1 MSKIKEATD
10 DSIYFAFDTHSEEA
24 SQAITSKV
32 ISSKGLGGKLITL
45 LPVPEA
51 VAKLRPEVTMQSES
65 VLFYLSLVA
74 DFARYM
80 ALLRVRVEWSLF
92 GVTYPASPSDK
103 HQISTFLRER
113 LPTLIAEGKLQLPK
127 LKLYKNG
134 LDDINEGIE
143 YMVAGKVSAEKLVFS
158 LPN

>member
-32 ISSKGLGGKLITL
+32 IASKGGKVITL

-65 VLFYLSLVA
+65 VLFYLRLVA

-80 ALLRVRVEWSLF
+80 ALLRVRR
-92 GVTYPASPSDK
+92 GVVSIWRDLPGLSIGQAPNLDIPA
-103 HQISTFLRER
+103 
-113 LPTLIAEGKLQLPK
+113 
-127 LKLYKNG
+127 
-134 LDDINEGIE
+134 
-143 YMVAGKVSAEKLVFS
+143 
-158 LPN
+158 

>member
-65 VLFYLSLVA
+65 VLFYLRLVA

-80 ALLRVRVEWSLF
+80 ALLRVRR
-92 GVTYPASPSDK
+92 GVVSIWRDLPGLSIGQAPNLDIPA
-103 HQISTFLRER
+103 
-113 LPTLIAEGKLQLPK
+113 
-127 LKLYKNG
+127 
-134 LDDINEGIE
+134 
-143 YMVAGKVSAEKLVFS
+143 
-158 LPN
+158 